1 MMDKVDSATLVAYLD
16 RELDAAASLDVASDL
31 AMDAEL
37 RGRLAAL
44 KGVDA
49 ALEAAFDPVLTE
61 PLPALAA
68 IAPLRSVGPAALP
81 AKFGPVARL
90 AWAAGFGGLIV
101 GFAAAELG
109 PALSSADPPMA
120 VAAIQAEL
128 PEVLES
134 EVSGTT
140 VAFNDPVQGISGT
153 VKPLSTFLNAD
164 GSYCRAY
171 EASASHEDGTLTS
184 RGVACRDEA
193 GHWLTRVQVNTARV

>member
-1 MMDKVDSATLVAYLD
+1 M
-16 RELDAAASLDVASDL
+16 
-31 AMDAEL
+31 
-37 RGRLAAL
+37 
-44 KGVDA
+44 
-49 ALEAAFDPVLTE
+49 
-61 PLPALAA
+61 
-68 IAPLRSVGPAALP
+68 
-81 AKFGPVARL
+81 ARL

-193 GHWLTRVQVNTARV
+193 GHWLTRVQVNTAGLDRASLDIRWRLSADLGRPSSLRAKTPAVPDRHGSAQPHCS

>member
-1 MMDKVDSATLVAYLD
+1 MT
-16 RELDAAASLDVASDL
+16 
-31 AMDAEL
+31 
-37 RGRLAAL
+37 
-44 KGVDA
+44 
-49 ALEAAFDPVLTE
+49 
-61 PLPALAA
+61 
-68 IAPLRSVGPAALP
+68 
-81 AKFGPVARL
+81 RL

-101 GFAAAELG
+101 GFATAELG

-120 VAAIQAEL
+120 AAAIQAEL
-128 PEVLES
+128 PDVLES

-184 RGVACRDEA
+184 RWRRLPRRGGSLADPGA
-193 GHWLTRVQVNTARV
+193 GQQVSA